1 MKYEN
6 EITVLVTVDYETLN
20 KKLLENNFSIK
31 EKYQL
36 NDIYMIPKNLELR
49 KLQPLDI
56 LQKCVIIREIIGIE
70 KELLY
75 KYKKYKSN
83 GDIIEQRKIKCSIKD
98 VGEALEFMEAINY
111 KSLFN
116 IFDQCIVYSDNS
128 IEITIQ
134 IVNNTYIFIEMED
147 HSKFISKKYK
157 NDEEMI
163 RELEKYDIPYEK
175 GNYFVKKAEIML
187 KNILKN

>member
-1 MKYEN
+1 MKYEK

-20 KKLLENNFSIK
+20 KKLLESNFSIK

-36 NDIYMIPKNLELR
+36 NDIYMIPENLKLS

-56 LQKCVIIREIIGIE
+56 LQKCVIIREVIGIE

-83 GDIIEQRKIKCSIKD
+83 GDIIEQGKIKCSIKD
-98 VGEALEFMEAINY
+98 VGEALEFMKVLKY

-116 IFDQCIVYSDNS
+116 IFDQCIVYSDNN
-128 IEITIQ
+128 IEITVQ

-147 HSKFISKKYK
+147 HSKFISKQYE
-157 NDEEMI
+157 NVEEMI
-163 RELEKYDIPYEK
+163 KELEKYDIPYEK
-175 GNYFVKKAEIML
+175 DNYFVKKAEIML
-187 KNILKN
+187 KNILKS